1 VVALVGGAQAKDV
14 RRALA
19 AVRSSLSR
27 QDHRRLTASS
37 LASTKT
43 LVFSSF
49 GILVF
54 PNIRVNAF
62 PQTHEPS
69 ESPSSFVY
77 ISQHGPSFY
86 AQTGR
91 SKQSDLGLSVLDC
104 FSKQQRER
112 HPTGIPYPKQQRR
125 KMATHSSLTPAMFA
139 SIVSIVYR
147 TVFFEPSYHAA
158 ICGVTSKKKAIFP
171 NSEWFSEPLKHQST
185 EPGAWNFRSL
195 LFMWLCGWLLFAR

>member
-1 VVALVGGAQAKDV
+1 MELIGGGSRWWRRWFECDGGWYPQAKDV

-69 ESPSSFVY
+69 ESPSYFVY
-77 ISQHGPSFY
+77 ISQH
-86 AQTGR
+86 
-91 SKQSDLGLSVLDC
+91 
-104 FSKQQRER
+104 E
-112 HPTGIPYPKQQRR
+112 
-125 KMATHSSLTPAMFA
+125 SL
-139 SIVSIVYR
+139 ILR
-147 TVFFEPSYHAA
+147 
-158 ICGVTSKKKAIFP
+158 P
-171 NSEWFSEPLKHQST
+171 NWQVEAVRP
-185 EPGAWNFRSL
+185 RSL
-195 LFMWLCGWLLFAR
+195 CFGLLLEAATRTTPHGNTIPEATKTQDGDSQFSYSRHVCIHCLYCLSNGTF